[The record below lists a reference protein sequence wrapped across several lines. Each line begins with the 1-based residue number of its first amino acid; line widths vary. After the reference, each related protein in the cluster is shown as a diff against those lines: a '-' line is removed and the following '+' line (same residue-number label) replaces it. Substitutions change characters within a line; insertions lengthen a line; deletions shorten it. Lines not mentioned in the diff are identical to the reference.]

1 MQVDISDK
9 ARETIEAYVRDGEFE
24 TTSEALD
31 AAVALLE
38 ADRAEHAKLEALIEE
53 GRRDIREGRYLVLT
67 RESAEALKRRITEE
81 GHARLTAKQRA

>member
-67 RESAEALKRRITEE
+67 RENASEVVAGIEARGR
-81 GHARLTAKQRA
+81 ARLQARSEG